1 MDDNEDL
8 STISDSIFLSV
19 KRLIGI
25 SDEDNSFD
33 VDIMLNIN
41 AAISTLFQL
50 GVIEKPYTIISE
62 DDTYNDLIPGGSED
76 VINQTKMYLVY
87 KTKLGFDSSTLSGN
101 VIETLKEMIKEAEW
115 RLMASTN
122 RNKSLELGGDQKC
135 INIPFVQTNSI
146 ITE

>member
-1 MDDNEDL
+1 MNDNEDL

-50 GVIEKPYTIISE
+50 GVIKKPYTIISE

-101 VIETLKEMIKEAEW
+101 VIETIKEMIKEAEW
-115 RLMASTN
+115 RLMAATFN
-122 RNKSLELGGDQKC
+122 NKTFE
-135 INIPFVQTNSI
+135 
-146 ITE
+146 